1 MCNEY
6 YYSLMTERGE
16 LGTYIA
22 RGVRAR
28 RVWLG
33 LGQVEVARRLGCS
46 GQTVSAIER
55 GLRKVTVDDLP
66 ALCRALDTTF
76 AALLHGADPNDLRA
90 VGLDE
95 PT

>member
-1 MCNEY
+1 MAD
-6 YYSLMTERGE
+6 RGE
-16 LGTYIA
+16 LGAFIA

-33 LGQVEVARRLGCS
+33 LGQVEVAQRLGCS

-55 GLRKVTVDDLP
+55 GIRKVTVDDLP
-66 ALCRALDTTF
+66 GLCRALDTTF
-76 AALLHGADPNDLRA
+76 AALVNGADPDDLRA

-95 PT
+95 PS